1 MSGNISANMIV
12 DELLRGVAV
21 AAVFRGVV
29 EGKPVLSQGTL
40 AFGTR
45 LAAANVVYSVA
56 RAPVNSLLTSVSP
69 QLALPNGK

>member
-21 AAVFRGVV
+21 GAVYRGVV
-29 EGKPVLSQGTL
+29 EGKPVLSMGTL
-40 AFGTR
+40 NFGAR

-56 RAPVNSLLTSVSP
+56 RPVVNQVLPEAVK
-69 QLALPNGK
+69 LPNGSK

>member
-1 MSGNISANMIV
+1 MSESLSANMLI
-12 DELLRGVAV
+12 DEVLRGVAV

-29 EGKPVLSQGTL
+29 EGKPVLSMGTVN
-40 AFGTR
+40 FGAR

-56 RAPVNSLLTSVSP
+56 RGPVNSVLSSVSP